1 MKKVA
6 VERDLSRIGDYLK
19 NQGYNVQQLDT
30 NMKYNTSAL
39 NGFDAVVL
47 SGVSD
52 DMMGMQDTLTSTPI
66 INADGMTV
74 EQIKDEIEKKAIK

>member
-19 NQGYNVQQLDT
+19 NEGYNIQQLDT
-30 NMKYNTSAL
+30 NMKYNTSFL
-39 NGFDAVVL
+39 NSFDAVVL

-52 DMMGMQDTLTSTPI
+52 DVMGMQDTVTSTPI

-74 EQIKDEIEKKAIK
+74 EQIRDEIEKKSIK

>member
-19 NQGYNVQQLDT
+19 SEGYNVEQLDT
-30 NMKYNTSAL
+30 TMKYNTSIL

-74 EQIKDEIEKKAIK
+74 EQIKSEIEKKSIK

>member
-19 NQGYNVQQLDT
+19 NEGYNVQQLDT